1 MSLNEGMME
10 FIQRYQALRAH
21 RDSTDQLL
29 TDLLLYSQH
38 IETTVKLESEDLAR
52 QLHTAQ
58 LDLADATKSRRE
70 LQLELQQLKESVANL
85 LENNQHLQVRPHI
98 AAKMINERN
107 IETVLQSHNPY
118 VIVLIDGDGLL
129 FKEHFVRRGFE
140 GGQKA
145 ALALK
150 AAILKQCHGLA
161 TEIEVIAKVCVNLA
175 GLAQAMRKDNSLDA
189 EGDLKDFSLG
199 FTQGIASFDFV
210 DIGSGRSATKI
221 KETTAWHLKNYN
233 CKHVILGVSH
243 DASYAPFV
251 NGLMQDDT
259 TRQRIT
265 VLEGVPTVR
274 ELVATGVNVLNLN
287 DALFRSEK
295 LVDRSSAR
303 STPVM
308 LEPLPPPVN
317 SPRAASGVAAP
328 RPAST
333 PAVAQPTYARAI
345 KSASPPPQMTLPLP
359 LQPKAASAPR
369 QASQTA
375 KPQPPPWN
383 PGLRGL
389 DPPIKVSQTALDN
402 IKKRKDSNKLCN
414 NHYLRG
420 PCSKGDEC
428 CFEHKYRPSPEEIV
442 AIAFLARLNPC
453 TSGQDCEVENCI
465 YGHHCP
471 TVRDGHCTHPYC
483 KFGAKDHPPGTVLRK
498 NSKGYDDY

>member
-1 MSLNEGMME
+1 
-10 FIQRYQALRAH
+10 
-21 RDSTDQLL
+21 
-29 TDLLLYSQH
+29 
-38 IETTVKLESEDLAR
+38 
-52 QLHTAQ
+52 
-58 LDLADATKSRRE
+58 
-70 LQLELQQLKESVANL
+70 
-85 LENNQHLQVRPHI
+85 
-98 AAKMINERN
+98 
-107 IETVLQSHNPY
+107 
-118 VIVLIDGDGLL
+118 
-129 FKEHFVRRGFE
+129 
-140 GGQKA
+140 
-145 ALALK
+145 
-150 AAILKQCHGLA
+150 
-161 TEIEVIAKVCVNLA
+161 
-175 GLAQAMRKDNSLDA
+175 
-189 EGDLKDFSLG
+189 
-199 FTQGIASFDFV
+199 
-210 DIGSGRSATKI
+210 
-221 KETTAWHLKNYN
+221 
-233 CKHVILGVSH
+233 
-243 DASYAPFV
+243 
-251 NGLMQDDT
+251 MQDDT

-317 SPRAASGVAAP
+317 SPRAASAVAAP

-369 QASQTA
+369 QAAQTS

-465 YGHHCP
+465 YGHHVSFRSISRVPCSSAMA
-471 TVRDGHCTHPYC
+471 V
-483 KFGAKDHPPGTVLRK
+483 
-498 NSKGYDDY
+498 